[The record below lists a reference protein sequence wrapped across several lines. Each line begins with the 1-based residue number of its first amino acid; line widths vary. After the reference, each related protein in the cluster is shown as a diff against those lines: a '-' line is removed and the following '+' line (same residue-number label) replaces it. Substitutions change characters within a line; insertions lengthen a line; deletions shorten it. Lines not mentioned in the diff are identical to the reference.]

1 MDRRERKASQASMD
15 LNQPYRS
22 PEWTSIC
29 LPFFGGLVPFQM
41 APNHITIQERERI
54 REGEKKPTLCRR
66 FKILFMAAL
75 KRKYSRNWFWP
86 QTILFD
92 VGFLLLCNFFF
103 LDVVVYVFINV
114 VFILSLC
121 LYISVFYF
129 LSFTNFIALTVK
141 SETSYKSNNII
152 ITSEVGR

>member
-1 MDRRERKASQASMD
+1 M
-15 LNQPYRS
+15 L
-22 PEWTSIC
+22 
-29 LPFFGGLVPFQM
+29 
-41 APNHITIQERERI
+41 
-54 REGEKKPTLCRR
+54 
-66 FKILFMAAL
+66 
-75 KRKYSRNWFWP
+75 
-86 QTILFD
+86 
-92 VGFLLLCNFFF
+92 GFYLSVISFF
-103 LDVVVYVFINV
+103 LDVVVYVFIYV